1 MLMTVALWGGLLFWP
16 IGMALA
22 FDGRQGANPWARDQA
37 PLPGFPALDYDP
49 AAATPQTRRDQV
61 PTPSAEA
68 VFPPRGYLPGGPGA
82 TVAPSRALDPRFV
95 VPEPEAVRPHE
106 RHPLDYANPY
116 GLSGLPLMPYP
127 GIYPGYGV
135 PQWGAANH
143 QRPIV
148 IHSWNFYGAPQHN
161 PWQTLNPYSSAAGLG
176 GYPWTLGNP
185 QNLNQLNALLGI
197 PTSQTWG
204 ASPWMATPFSSA
216 PFGSFGGFPLSLY

>member
-1 MLMTVALWGGLLFWP
+1 MLIAAAGWIVLLLWP

-49 AAATPQTRRDQV
+49 AAATPQTRRDHL
-61 PTPSAEA
+61 PNPGAEA
-68 VFPPRGYLPGGPGA
+68 VFPPRGYLPGGPPA
-82 TVAPSRALDPRFV
+82 VEPPRAMEPRVAP
-95 VPEPEAVRPHE
+95 PEPESMRAYE

-135 PQWGAANH
+135 PQWGAGH
-143 QRPIV
+143 QQRPIV
-148 IHSWNFYGAPQHN
+148 IHSWNFYGVPQN
-161 PWQTLNPYSSAAGLG
+161 TPWNTLNPYSSTTGLG
-176 GYPWTLGNP
+176 SYPWALGNP

-197 PTSQTWG
+197 PSSQTWG

-216 PFGSFGGFPLSLY
+216 PFGSFGGFPLGLY